1 MLLVYKVYMWTAAC
15 DSVFPAGDDY
25 DIPPFVSFDGFME
38 VCVNVYIVDDGDNT
52 EDVET
57 IEIQLENSSSS
68 NARIVPGSSIRMISI
83 LCTENAVRLTGGVD
97 SEQGRVEICYQGA
110 WGSVCTAGWDQP
122 DAQVVCRQLGLMG
135 RKLLNVYKSTG
146 IL

>member
-1 MLLVYKVYMWTAAC
+1 MWTAAC

-25 DIPPFVSFDGFME
+25 DIPPFVSFDGIME
-38 VCVNVYIVDDGDNT
+38 ECLNVYIVDDGDNT
-52 EDVET
+52 EDVEI
-57 IEIQLENSSSS
+57 IEIQLENPSSP
-68 NARIVPGSSIRMISI
+68 NARIVPGSSIRTISI